1 MGAGKGVLGEGW
13 YEGPLRGEKF
23 RKGGREVGH
32 AAGYDFYHD
41 PVVNWCG
48 NGISEGGV

>member
-23 RKGGREVGH
+23 RKGGRGW
-32 AAGYDFYHD
+32 DTRQDMIFTMTR
-41 PVVNWCG
+41 
-48 NGISEGGV
+48 